1 MGKNKEKNPRTSP
14 TPNQTVQ
21 WIILSTI
28 SNTQRE
34 TYSGE
39 QLKRR
44 ELPQNSGLIKNTDLW
59 SFRWFQSWH
68 LMRRSRLQAICNMT
82 WGARYSTAPRP
93 TNERAGVSG
102 YQPALYRPTIQAEP
116 RSWHKQSA
124 GSSRAVESMWQCL
137 NYGGEIMTL

>member
-1 MGKNKEKNPRTSP
+1 
-14 TPNQTVQ
+14 
-21 WIILSTI
+21 
-28 SNTQRE
+28 
-34 TYSGE
+34 
-39 QLKRR
+39 
-44 ELPQNSGLIKNTDLW
+44 
-59 SFRWFQSWH
+59 
-68 LMRRSRLQAICNMT
+68 MRRSRLQAICNMT

-102 YQPALYRPTIQAEP
+102 YQPALYRPTMQAEP